1 MNNQITAN
9 RIGSFRGRILCI
21 GKYRLR
27 SEWKG
32 VVAAL
37 VREAEPA
44 GVWTFAVRGR
54 VGYVTRLTTNQQEG
68 E

>member
-1 MNNQITAN
+1 MSNQNTAN
-9 RIGSFRGRILCI
+9 RIGSFRGHILCI

-44 GVWTFAVRGR
+44 GVWTFAERGR
-54 VGYVTRLTTNQQEG
+54 VGYVTRVAPNQE
-68 E
+68 EAE